1 MHGNCGKAHADI
13 KDVQVSVPTF
23 RESLHVT
30 GDCVEIL
37 LSVKDGPPPTSTK
50 ESLELGKN
58 DVKKYISSAKQ
69 VSH

>member
-1 MHGNCGKAHADI
+1 MVTAVRRMQILRLCM
-13 KDVQVSVPTF
+13 VSVPTF

-30 GDCVEIL
+30 GDCIDIL
-37 LSVKDGPPPTSTK
+37 LSIKDGPPSTSTK

-69 VSH
+69 VSR